1 MRAQITND
9 NQQATMAESM
19 AELEI
24 VPRPEVT
31 AAISD
36 DPHDLSDVSSEDEE
50 AEEEFTAIE
59 LVRAVPVPDLVPVP
73 AVQVPV
79 FRIPVLVLICD
90 ISGIRFGTHLPVLI
104 CDKGPN
110 RYNISYWYLTG
121 RYQWYQ

>member
-1 MRAQITND
+1 MRARITND

-36 DPHDLSDVSSEDEE
+36 DPNDLSDVSSEDEE
-50 AEEEFTAIE
+50 EEEEFTAIE

-79 FRIPVLVLICD
+79 FRLPVYWYSSATSVEFDLVLIYRY
-90 ISGIRFGTHLPVLI
+90 SSAAKAQTGTT
-104 CDKGPN
+104 
-110 RYNISYWYLTG
+110 SATG
-121 RYQWYQ
+121 T